1 MKKRADLR
9 SNLGTKFDTI
19 ASIGHLNEEDQAQ
32 MSHEEFVSLRL
43 NGLDFEKLRLV
54 EEALN
59 RLASGEY
66 GICLECE
73 EQIAPKRLCAVPWAL
88 YCVECQERLAA
99 SVDGSDREQAGMP
112 QPVYY

>member
-1 MKKRADLR
+1 MR

-43 NGLDFEKLRLV
+43 NGLDFETLRLV

-59 RLASGEY
+59 RLDSGEY
-66 GICLECE
+66 GICMECE
-73 EQIAPKRLCAVPWAL
+73 EQIARKRLRAVPWAL
-88 YCVECQERLAA
+88 YCVKCQEQLAA
-99 SVDGSDREQAGMP
+99 PVDGPDQELAGP
-112 QPVYY
+112 RQPGHY